1 MTEQQ
6 QFLAYLDTALQQQQF
21 QRLILSQY
29 QGEIAY
35 LQKISLRLIE
45 LNQQPMLSA
54 TFHYRQQDKTQ
65 NYSLEQAM
73 PQIEHWLN
81 DCKQANLFTQQQQI
95 QLKKGKKSSRLLIQQ
110 QAEQLKVNTQHDREK
125 QRYLQ
130 QDSAFLQALGITD
143 AQSQIIPAMSRKWK
157 QINKFIEILSLEL
170 DDIAQ
175 QRPLHI
181 VDFGSGKGYLTFALY
196 EYLKQHGQEPH
207 MVGVELRHHLVEF
220 CQKVAQQV
228 QFKQLHFFEGDVR
241 TYQPEQ
247 LDVMIALHACD
258 VATDFAIHT
267 GIRLNAQMIVCSP
280 CCHKE

>member
-6 QFLAYLDTALQQQQF
+6 QFLAHLETALQQQHF

-29 QGEIAY
+29 QGEMTD
-35 LQKISLRLIE
+35 LQKISVRLIE
-45 LNQQPMLSA
+45 LHQQPMLSA

-110 QAEQLKVNTQHDREK
+110 QTEQVKVNTQHDREK

-157 QINKFIEILSLEL
+157 QI
-170 DDIAQ
+170 
-175 QRPLHI
+175 
-181 VDFGSGKGYLTFALY
+181 
-196 EYLKQHGQEPH
+196 
-207 MVGVELRHHLVEF
+207 
-220 CQKVAQQV
+220 
-228 QFKQLHFFEGDVR
+228 R
-241 TYQPEQ
+241 T
-247 LDVMIALHACD
+247 
-258 VATDFAIHT
+258 
-267 GIRLNAQMIVCSP
+267 S
-280 CCHKE
+280 